1 MIKGITKILTCISLV
16 AVIMTAM
23 VGAVCAQEFNTVRDT
38 DMRRPQKVMP
48 YSHEKEREI
57 YRTVSPSGIRYT
69 KRHPVIIAMDW
80 AFPPF
85 SYYNDKG
92 EPTGMLIDVVDQIFS
107 TFRIAYE
114 VRMMSRDETH
124 KKLLT
129 GEADLIID
137 IDNLP
142 LLEDVKRGASVV
154 ADYNVAVMR
163 NKDTKMLRSVM
174 LLDKSDTV
182 MVGRNTYFYIY
193 FNDSFKGDIPFTIEY
208 EDPSVALNRIVRGST
223 NQFYVWDEVALQALV
238 RKYGVEDKV
247 IIERVDVPQGHL
259 CFYGRDSLLLHELD
273 LTVQHMQATNHYE
286 TNYEQ
291 WLETKTG
298 DHKTL
303 SAEVVIFALLIVA
316 IVVVIFLL
324 LRATLPNKLKREFRT
339 MMDIGVE
346 TANSQLL
353 AVSVRKGYCYNLT
366 GKLVPRKG
374 LPLHELMKLAHPDD
388 VYKMLDAKNKIDN
401 GITDIPPLHLR
412 MRRYGKQDG
421 KWYDMV
427 INSKVKARGRKPIYV
442 YMVLNDETEHKD
454 EQQKL
459 ARTLR
464 EYSSITDIS
473 NVGRAYYDAKGRL
486 THANKH
492 MIAFFEKGGSGRGEA
507 FVRETSLYELCVKL
521 NGVLLET
528 DMDTY
533 FCAPI
538 DIPEL
543 NLKSA
548 AEIRL
553 RTVWNDVHH
562 SDGYVMTL
570 YDKDVVRSLYGDFKD
585 VELSMDKVKDRLHRY
600 QSELRF
606 VMERNKMFPFK
617 WEKGN
622 DFIEVSVN
630 NLFDKRVGFREYVE
644 RVGENDKENIL
655 LALQNPEK
663 YITQPI
669 HVVRQ
674 LMGVHVDN
682 PSGWYDVHLLPDY
695 DADGTYRGVFGIRC
709 DISELVRTQE
719 QLRIQ
724 TEKALDSGR
733 QKAVFLSNMTHE
745 LRTPLNAINGFAEIM
760 SFLTTD
766 DEKKEY
772 VDIMD
777 HNCTMLICLIDNI
790 LHLSNSDTE
799 GIKIRPH
806 YVDFAKA
813 FRNGA
818 EEMRRYMVN
827 PEVSY
832 RIDTPMSSLPIE
844 VDAERIMQML
854 DILVNNASK
863 FTQKGFVH
871 IGFRY
876 DDGMLAVYCRDTG
889 CGIAK
894 DKQESIFN
902 RFVKLDEFV
911 QGMGLGL
918 ALCKNIAD
926 AMGARIDLYSQEGE
940 GTVVSITLDLNH
952 VNTPPTHYQSGVR
965 G

>member
-16 AVIMTAM
+16 AVLLTAAAS
-23 VGAVCAQEFNTVRDT
+23 AVHAQEYNTVRDT
-38 DMRRPQKVMP
+38 DIDRFRTVMP
-48 YSHEKEREI
+48 YSHEMEREI

-80 AFPPF
+80 AFQPF
-85 SYYNDKG
+85 MYYNDKG
-92 EPTGMLIDVVDQIFS
+92 EPTGMLVDVVDQIFS

-114 VRMMSRDETH
+114 IQMMSRSETH
-124 KKLLT
+124 KKLLA

-142 LLEDVKRGASVV
+142 LLEGVKRGASVV

-163 NKDTKMLRSVM
+163 NKETKMLRSVM

-182 MVGRNTYFYIY
+182 MVGRNTYSYFYFY
-193 FNDSFKGDIPFTIEY
+193 ESFKGKIPFTIEE
-208 EDPSVALNRIVRGST
+208 EDPSVALNKIVCGNT
-223 NQFYVWDEVALQALV
+223 NKFYVWDEVALQALV
-238 RKYGVEDKV
+238 RKYGVANKV
-247 IIERVDVPQGHL
+247 IIERVDVPQGHM

-273 LTVQHMQATNHYE
+273 LTIQHMQATNHYE

-291 WLETKTG
+291 WLESKTG

-303 SAEVVIFALLIVA
+303 SAEVIIFALLIVA

-324 LRATLPNKLKREFRT
+324 LRATLPNRLKREFRT
-339 MMDIGVE
+339 MMDIGIEV
-346 TANSQLL
+346 ANSQLI

-366 GKLVPRKG
+366 GKLIPKKG

-412 MRRYGKQDG
+412 MKHYKSPDG
-421 KWYDMV
+421 RWYNMV
-427 INSKVKARGRKPIYV
+427 INSKVKARGRKAIYV
-442 YMVLNDETEHKD
+442 YMVLNDETEQKD
-454 EQQKL
+454 EQQRL

-473 NVGRAYYDAKGRL
+473 NVGRAYYDSKGRL
-486 THANKH
+486 THANSH
-492 MIAFFEKGGSGRGEA
+492 MISFFDKGGSGRGEA
-507 FVRETSLYELCVKL
+507 FIKETSLYELCVKL
-521 NGVLLET
+521 NGVLLES

-553 RTVWNDVHH
+553 RTVWNDAHH

-570 YDKDVVRSLYGDFKD
+570 YDRDVVRSLYGDFKD
-585 VELSMDKVKDRLHRY
+585 VEMSMDKVKNKLHRY
-600 QSELRF
+600 QSELKF

-617 WEKGN
+617 WEAGN
-622 DFIEVSVN
+622 DYIEVSVN
-630 NLFDKRVGFREYVE
+630 NLFDKRVAFKEYVE
-644 RVGENDKENIL
+644 RVAENDKEDIL

-674 LMGVHVDN
+674 LSGVHVDN
-682 PSGWYDVHLLPDY
+682 PNGWYDVHLLPDY
-695 DADGTYRGVFGIRC
+695 DASGRYAGVFGIRC
-709 DISELVRTQE
+709 DITELVRTQE

-766 DEKKEY
+766 EEKKEY

-790 LHLSNSDTE
+790 LHLSTSDTE

-806 YVDFAKA
+806 HVDFAKR
-813 FRNGA
+813 FRAGA

-832 RIDTPMSSLPIE
+832 RIDTPTNSLPLE
-844 VDAERIMQML
+844 VDADRIMQML
-854 DILVNNASK
+854 DIVVNNASK

-876 DDGMLAVYCRDTG
+876 DDGMLTVYCRDTG
-889 CGIAK
+889 CGIARE
-894 DKQESIFN
+894 KQEHIFN

-940 GTVVSITLDLNH
+940 GTVVSITLDLNN
-952 VNTPPTHYQSGVR
+952 VEAVR
-965 G
+965 S